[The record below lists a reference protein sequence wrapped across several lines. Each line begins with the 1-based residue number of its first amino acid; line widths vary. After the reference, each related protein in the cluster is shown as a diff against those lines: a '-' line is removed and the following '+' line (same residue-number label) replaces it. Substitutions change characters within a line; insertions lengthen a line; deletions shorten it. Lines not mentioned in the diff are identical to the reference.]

1 MMLMATKECP
11 SCAVEVDKKYDVCPI
26 CGYEFPK
33 QKSGM
38 KYLAIIL
45 VILFTLP
52 LIKLIL
58 SLL

>member
-1 MMLMATKECP
+1 MATKECP

>member
-1 MMLMATKECP
+1 MAKKECP
-11 SCAVEVDKKYDVCPI
+11 SCAVDIEKEYDVCTI

-33 QKSGM
+33 QKSSM